1 MHKFARSALGRQE
14 GAQLGAQASCC
25 WTSARSPSTTLACDF
40 HCSCVDHQRV
50 AVGCPRRCGMG
61 DRPAQGIAPRHPNS
75 GARDDGPLA
84 AA

>member
-14 GAQLGAQASCC
+14 GAQALCDAD
-25 WTSARSPSTTLACDF
+25 SPRPPPQLACDF